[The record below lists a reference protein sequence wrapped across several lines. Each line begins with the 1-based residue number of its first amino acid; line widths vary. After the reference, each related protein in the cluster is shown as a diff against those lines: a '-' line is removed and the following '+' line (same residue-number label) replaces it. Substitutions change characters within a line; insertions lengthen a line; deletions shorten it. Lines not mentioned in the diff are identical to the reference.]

1 MRKIAVTGVIAQDR
15 MLMAQAL
22 SYLTGYD
29 VVRQTAYSC
38 QAIKY
43 DLSRTVEDSSWSDLF
58 VYALSSFTER
68 VEIEQQYEGYIS
80 NGSVFQE
87 LSYMETLYKSH
98 LQQDKRKSKEYASM
112 LSALREI
119 VSEYAAREYDLVIHI
134 DSPMEEWGIHQWQDY
149 NLRNLIQGIDKR
161 FFIARDFISS
171 EVLEELSSG
180 MGTKPV
186 YSPNTALR
194 KAQQDVLH
202 K

>member
-43 DLSRTVEDSSWSDLF
+43 DLSKTVEECSWSDLF

-68 VEIEQQYEGYIS
+68 VEIEQQYDGYIS

-98 LQQDKRKSKEYASM
+98 LQQDKQKSKEYASM

-119 VSEYAAREYDLVIHI
+119 VLEYAAREYDLVIHI
-134 DSPMEEWGIHQWQDY
+134 DSPKEEWGIHQWQDY
-149 NLRNLIQGIDKR
+149 NLRNLIQGVDKR

-180 MGTKPV
+180 MSTKPV